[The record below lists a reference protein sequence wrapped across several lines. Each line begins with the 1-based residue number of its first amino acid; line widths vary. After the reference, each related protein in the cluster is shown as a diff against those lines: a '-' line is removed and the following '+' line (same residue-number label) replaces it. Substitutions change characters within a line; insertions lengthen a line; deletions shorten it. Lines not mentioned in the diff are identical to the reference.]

1 MLYRPVT
8 CPYDGGANYAVQPM
22 DNARRREHSVITS
35 ATEIRTVAVIGAGTL
50 GAQIA
55 AMTAGS
61 GRTVLLFDAAPNA
74 ASAAIGRLRW
84 MLEPVIEDGRLDWD
98 LNAVL
103 ARIIPVDSLGEAV
116 GPADLV
122 IEAVREDLDTKR
134 TVFAEIGALNPTVLL
149 ATNSS
154 SLPSSSLADV
164 VPDPGKLVNLHFF
177 SEFWIRSCVE
187 LMGCGQTSQQTMEI
201 LEEFGRSLGLYVAVV
216 RGESKGFIINRVWR
230 AVKRE
235 SLRVVDEGHADPED
249 VDRLWAFFWGIDYGP
264 FGMMDS
270 IGLNVIADIEDTYIA
285 VSQDPTDQPSAVLH
299 ELVDAGNLGVK
310 SGQGFYTYPD
320 PSYRRPGWPREAE

>member
-1 MLYRPVT
+1 MRITVT
-8 CPYDGGANYAVQPM
+8 M
-22 DNARRREHSVITS
+22 S
-35 ATEIRTVAVIGAGTL
+35 ASDIQTVAVIGAGTL

-55 AMTAGS
+55 AMTAAS
-61 GRTVLLFDAAPNA
+61 GREVLLFDVAPNA
-74 ASAAIGRLRW
+74 ASAGIGRLRW
-84 MLEPVIEDGRLDWD
+84 LLEPVIEAGHLAWD
-98 LNAVL
+98 LEAVL
-103 ARIIPVDSLGEAV
+103 GRIIPVDSLAEAV

-122 IEAVREDLDTKR
+122 IEAVREDLATKR
-134 TVFAEIGALNPTVLL
+134 AVFAEIGSLNPGALL

-154 SLPSSSLADV
+154 SLPSSGLADV
-164 VPDPGKLVNLHFF
+164 VPDPARLVNLHFF

-187 LMGCGQTSQQTMEI
+187 LMGCGQTSAETMDV
-201 LEEFGRSLGLYVAVV
+201 LADFGRSLGLYVAVV

-270 IGLNVIADIEDTYIA
+270 IGLNVIADIEDSYIA
-285 VSQDPTDQPSAVLH
+285 VSQDPTDRPSSVLH
-299 ELVDAGNLGVK
+299 DLVDAGHLGTK
-310 SGQGFYTYPD
+310 TGRGFYHHPN
-320 PSYRRPGWPREAE
+320 PSYRRPGWPRESMSATEPAD